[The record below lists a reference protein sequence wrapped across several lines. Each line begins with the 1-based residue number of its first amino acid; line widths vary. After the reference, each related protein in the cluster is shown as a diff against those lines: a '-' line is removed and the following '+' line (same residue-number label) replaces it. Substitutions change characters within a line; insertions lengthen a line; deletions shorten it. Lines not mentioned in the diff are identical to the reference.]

1 MAGFG
6 GAVKLTGESEYRKA
20 LKSIT
25 TSLKEVDSEL
35 KVVSSQYDKTDRS
48 QEALSAQAD
57 ALSKKYDAQSQKVEV
72 LSNNYKSLSQ
82 QAETNKAKHAA
93 LKTELDAETQKLK
106 QIEAESGKTSDA
118 YQEQADK
125 VSQLAADYKKSQ
137 TAIDGQDEA
146 LSRARTELNN
156 ATAAMNATKSSIDA
170 LNTEMETGADDA
182 DNLGKEVKNAGDK
195 AQEASSGGFTVF
207 KGMLADL
214 ASNAIQ
220 AALSGLRQLGSALI
234 DVGGQALSSYAD
246 YEQLVGG
253 IETLFGASGQTLE
266 EYAAS
271 VGKTVDEARGEYN
284 RLTEAQ
290 ATVMTNAQQAYQSV
304 GMSANECMENVTS
317 FSAALTASL
326 GGDTVQAAI
335 SADQALRDISDN
347 ANKMGSD
354 IDSITQAYQGFA
366 RGQYTLLDNLKL
378 GYGGTQSEMERL
390 LADAQAISGVEYN
403 IDNLSDVYE
412 AIHVVQTEMGITGTT
427 AREAASTISGS
438 TQMVSAA
445 WQNLLAG
452 LADDNANLE
461 QLINNFISSILT
473 AARNILPRVQTI
485 IEGMGTLAGS
495 LLEELVPELINMI
508 PPLLETGLPILLSA
522 VESVLN
528 SILAILP
535 QVIPIISA
543 LIPQICTSLISLLP
557 QVLSVGIDLILS
569 LIRGISDAIPQ
580 LLAMLPSIITETCV
594 TLINHLPEI
603 LTTGMELLMSLIE
616 GILAALPDLINMLP
630 TIIETT
636 INVLVEN
643 FPLILSTGMEL
654 LIALINGIVQAI
666 PQLIAMLPTIINTIS
681 TTLRANLPAIL
692 QVGKD
697 MLDSFING
705 IRIMFGALRVKAG
718 EIFTIVKNKL
728 AELPSALVE
737 IGKDLVRGLWNGISD
752 MTSWVIGKIQSFGDN
767 VLSGIRDFFGIASP
781 SKLFED
787 QVGKYLAEGIGVGF
801 TDEMQNVTAEMQDAL
816 PTSFDV
822 GANVNASGLTATGGL
837 DYYTLVNAF
846 KTALGDMTVELD
858 DVTVGK
864 FVRKTVTDAIY
875 Q

>member
-35 KVVSSQYDKTDRS
+35 KLVSSQYDKTDRS

-57 ALSKKYDAQSQKVEV
+57 ALSKKYDQQAQKVKV
-72 LSNNYKSLSQ
+72 LTDNYNSMAQK
-82 QAETNKAKHAA
+82 AEENKTKHAA
-93 LKTELDAETQKLK
+93 LKAELDAETQKLQK
-106 QIEAESGKTSDA
+106 IEAESGKASTA
-118 YQEQADK
+118 YQEQAQK
-125 VSQLAADYKKSQ
+125 VSQLSADYTKSQ
-137 TAIDGQDEA
+137 AAIDSQGDA
-146 LSRARTELNN
+146 LSRAKTELNN
-156 ATAAMNATKSSIDA
+156 ATAAMNATESSINA
-170 LNTEMETGADDA
+170 LNEEMQNGAESA
-182 DNLGKEVKNAGDK
+182 DNLGKDVKDAGDK
-195 AQEASSGGFTVF
+195 AQEASNGGFTVF

-284 RLTEAQ
+284 RLTQAQ
-290 ATVMTNAQQAYQSV
+290 ATVMSNAEQAYRTV
-304 GMSANECMENVTS
+304 GMSANEYMENVTS
-317 FSAALTASL
+317 FSAALVSSL
-326 GGDTVQAAI
+326 GGDTVAAATA
-335 SADQALRDISDN
+335 ADQALRDISDN
-347 ANKMGSD
+347 ANKMGTD

-378 GYGGTQSEMERL
+378 GYGGTQEEMQRL
-390 LADAQAISGVEYN
+390 LQDAQAISGVEYN
-403 IDNLSDVYE
+403 IDNLNDVYE

-427 AREAASTISGS
+427 AEEAASTISGS
-438 TQMVSAA
+438 TQMVSAS

-461 QLINNFISSILT
+461 QLIGNFIDSILT
-473 AARNILPRVQTI
+473 AAGNILPRVQTI

-522 VESVLN
+522 VESILS
-528 SILAILP
+528 SILSILP
-535 QVIPIISA
+535 QVIPIISG
-543 LIPQICTSLISLLP
+543 LIPQICSTLISLAP
-557 QVLSVGIDLILS
+557 QLLSAGIQIILS
-569 LIRGISDAIPQ
+569 LISGISEAIPS
-580 LLAMLPSIITETCV
+580 LLAMLP
-594 TLINHLPEI
+594 TLISEVSSV
-603 LTTGMELLMSLIE
+603 LLDNLGLI
-616 GILAALPDLINMLP
+616 I
-630 TIIETT
+630 
-636 INVLVEN
+636 
-643 FPLILSTGMEL
+643 STGIDL
-654 LIALINGIVQAI
+654 LIALITGISEAT
-666 PQLIAMLPTIINTIS
+666 PQLIDLLPQIISQIQMTIFN
-681 TTLRANLPAIL
+681 NLPLIIEAGLRLLEAMISGIMTALPSLLSLSFRLPL
-692 QVGKD
+692 QVAQNIRQNMPQILATGKQI
-697 MLDSFING
+697 LTSLISG
-705 IRIMFGALRVKAG
+705 ISSMIGNLRSKAG
-718 EIFTIVKNKL
+718 EVFNTVKNKF
-728 AELPSALVE
+728 AQLPNALIN
-737 IGKDLVRGLWNGISD
+737 IGKDLVRGLWNGIND
-752 MTSWVIGKIQSFGDN
+752 MTSWVINKIQGFGES
-767 VLSGIRDFFGIASP
+767 VLSGIRDFFGINSP

-787 QVGKYLAEGIGVGF
+787 EVGKYLAEGIGVGF
-801 TDEMQNVTAEMQDAL
+801 TDEMRNVTAEMQDAL

-822 GANVNASGLTATGGL
+822 GADTNTNGLSATGSL

-875 Q
+875 T